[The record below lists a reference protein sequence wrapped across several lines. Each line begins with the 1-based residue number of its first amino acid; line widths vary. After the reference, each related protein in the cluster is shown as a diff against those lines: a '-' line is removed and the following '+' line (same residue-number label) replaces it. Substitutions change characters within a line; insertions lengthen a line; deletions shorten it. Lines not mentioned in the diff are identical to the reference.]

1 MGQRGAQRAGSTRDH
16 RLVTLRAQK
25 LNGTAEE
32 ALGEH
37 EGSQTGNFE
46 GDTAQW
52 DSGEHRGRGAQRGE
66 SQTGNSEGG
75 KAKRNSFI
83 LKYMS

>member
-25 LNGTAEE
+25 LNGTAGE

-46 GDTAQW
+46 GDKAQW
-52 DSGEHRGRGAQRGE
+52 EKRGAQRAGG
-66 SQTGNSEGG
+66 TEGG
-75 KAKRNSFI
+75 EHREGI
-83 LKYMS
+83 TDW